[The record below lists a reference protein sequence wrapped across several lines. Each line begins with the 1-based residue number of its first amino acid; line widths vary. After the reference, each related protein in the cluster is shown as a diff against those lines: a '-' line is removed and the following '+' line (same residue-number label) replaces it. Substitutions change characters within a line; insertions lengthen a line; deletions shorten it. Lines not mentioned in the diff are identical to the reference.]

1 MRMSG
6 SGSEIDGADA
16 EVEKLAAVLDVILT
30 ELVAYR
36 LSRPAPAGPIRL
48 IGALDTGRGQ
58 RDALF
63 SRILDDPFE
72 GALLFALRGVGEELF
87 RLGGTSLMRAVLIA
101 VARLDAENE
110 SRRLSP
116 ADAQWDGVG
125 DNDDRWAA

>member
-1 MRMSG
+1 MRVSG
-6 SGSEIDGADA
+6 AGSEIDGADA
-16 EVEKLAAVLDVILT
+16 EAAKLAAVLDVILT

-36 LSRPAPAGPIRL
+36 LARPAPTGPIRL
-48 IGALDTGRGQ
+48 IGALEAGRGW

-63 SRILDDPFE
+63 SRILEDPFE
-72 GALLFALRGVGEELF
+72 GALLFALRGVGEDLF
-87 RLGGTSLMRAVLIA
+87 RLGGTGLMRAVLIS

-125 DNDDRWAA
+125 DDSDRWAA

>member
-1 MRMSG
+1 MGMTRTD
-6 SGSEIDGADA
+6 IDGADA
-16 EVEKLAAVLDVILT
+16 EVEKLAAVLDAILT

-36 LSRPAPAGPIRL
+36 LSRPVPAGPIRL
-48 IGALDTGRGQ
+48 VESGGDQ

-63 SRILDDPFE
+63 SRILADPFE

-101 VARLDAENE
+101 VARLDPENE

-125 DNDDRWAA
+125 DPDDKWSA

>member
-1 MRMSG
+1 MART
-6 SGSEIDGADA
+6 EIDRADA
-16 EVEKLAAVLDVILT
+16 EVEKLAAVLDAILT

-48 IGALDTGRGQ
+48 VEGGNGR

-63 SRILDDPFE
+63 SRILADPFE

-110 SRRLSP
+110 SQRLSP

-125 DNDDRWAA
+125 DRDDQWSA

>member
-1 MRMSG
+1 MTRTD
-6 SGSEIDGADA
+6 IDGADA
-16 EVEKLAAVLDVILT
+16 EVEKLAAVLDAILT

-48 IGALDTGRGQ
+48 VESGGDQ

-63 SRILDDPFE
+63 SRILADPFE

-101 VARLDAENE
+101 VARLDPENE

-125 DNDDRWAA
+125 DPDDKWSA